1 MARWGKYEIR
11 AALGVL
17 FERAADVTLREG
29 HTAGFR
35 LLGHN
40 NPVAL
45 RMVESE
51 IKFRSLLKAP
61 AWNPPLTSEGADLM
75 IEWVLELARN
85 LEREHPLS
93 VDAERLDDWQ
103 FQCATGQ
110 VVGI

>member
-11 AALGVL
+11 AALAVL
-17 FERAADVTLREG
+17 FERVADVTLREG

-40 NPVAL
+40 NPVTL

-51 IKFRSLLKAP
+51 AKFESLLMAP
-61 AWNPPLTSEGADLM
+61 AWNPPLSRDVA
-75 IEWVLELARN
+75 ELTMNQIRVTAKR
-85 LEREHPLS
+85 LEREHRLS
-93 VDAERLDDWQ
+93 VDADRLDDWQ